1 MTDMSPDQTNPDDAV
16 ASINAASFSVGTTLR
31 EARALQGLSLEDVS
45 GRIKFAPRQIE
56 ALEADDFASL
66 AENAFLRG
74 FVRSYARLLQL
85 DPIPLLDALPH
96 EPESNAPMEVS
107 AAAEMP
113 YPGIYTERKYNI
125 IWLAAALAVALVLGL
140 FVWLFGGKQ
149 KENHATAPVVQNTQV
164 ETLALPAAVPISAV
178 PDIEQTKAI
187 GGVEMKQAAEVK
199 NTPQVVPVKPVVAP
213 IVAPVAKQEPGKAA
227 EIKKTPQVVPVK
239 PMAAPVVVPAV
250 KQEPAKA
257 AEIRN
262 TPQVVPAKP
271 VAVPVKQEPISVS
284 PGQASVRMT
293 FEGDSWTE
301 IKDKDGNVLMGQL
314 NHAGDER
321 YVKGV
326 PPFTVTFGYA
336 SGVKLFY
343 KGKQVDLAP
352 YTRLEVVHLTLE

>member
-1 MTDMSPDQTNPDDAV
+1 MTDMPPEQTNPDDA
-16 ASINAASFSVGTTLR
+16 ASINAVSFSVGTTLR
-31 EARALQGLSLEDVS
+31 EARALNGLSLEDVS

-56 ALEADDFASL
+56 ALEADDFESL
-66 AENAFLRG
+66 PENAFLRG

-85 DPIPLLDALPH
+85 DPTPLLEALPH
-96 EPESNAPMEVS
+96 EPESNAPLEVS

-113 YPGIYTERKYNI
+113 YPDIYTERKYNI

-149 KENHATAPVVQNTQV
+149 KEHHASVPAVQNTQV
-164 ETLALPAAVPISAV
+164 ETLALPAAVPMLAV
-178 PDIEQTKAI
+178 PDSESAKATHVPETKKIEKPQEVPQVAPAKPVAAPAVKPEPAKAPEI
-187 GGVEMKQAAEVK
+187 QKV
-199 NTPQVVPVKPVVAP
+199 PQVVPA
-213 IVAPVAKQEPGKAA
+213 
-227 EIKKTPQVVPVK
+227 K
-239 PMAAPVVVPAV
+239 PMPAPVVVPAA

-257 AEIRN
+257 AEIKKM
-262 TPQVVPAKP
+262 PQTVPVKP
-271 VAVPVKQEPISVS
+271 LTAPVVKQEPRDVT
-284 PGQASVRMT
+284 PGQVAIRMT

-321 YVKGV
+321 YVKGA

-336 SGVKLFY
+336 SGVKLYY